1 MLSRLY
7 SFKFI
12 IGFALLWLGALAYG
26 LAIYSTQVYR
36 DQAIESQIISIQSLL
51 EHESREAIQRLY
63 DDQKEF
69 ALKLQS
75 EAPFL
80 KALERRD
87 VVMMEAW
94 LKEILTRRQ
103 ASAGLL
109 NLKSIIVR
117 DLSGDIFAQSS
128 D

>member
-26 LAIYSTQVYR
+26 VAIYSTQVYR

-63 DDQKEF
+63 DDQIEF
-69 ALKLQS
+69 AQQLQS
-75 EAPFL
+75 EALFL

-87 VVMMEAW
+87 VAMMEAW
-94 LKEILTRRQ
+94 LKEILTARQ
-103 ASAGLL
+103 ASRGP
-109 NLKSIIVR
+109 
-117 DLSGDIFAQSS
+117 FEFESS
-128 D
+128 HCARSVW